1 MESKQQLLEIISKSE
16 SDRCMYLS
24 ELFKYIPD
32 ETARTI
38 SYKKIQKNHYI
49 IHSEAPCDTVYIILS
64 GNVTGMDYH
73 KQGRAYY
80 FMDFAHMYIVG
91 DFEVFGDIPEYTV
104 SICATEECQMLSI
117 PSRSYLQWVQHDENA
132 LFLRIKNIMSMLVF
146 EKKHEREYMF
156 MNCKERL
163 VKYLVKSYENKQHES
178 PGRKYK
184 IARTQ
189 SELSDRIGFNV
200 RSIQRSIASLEK
212 EKLISVENGKITISH
227 EQFLQLKQYECK

>member
-1 MESKQQLLEIISKSE
+1 
-16 SDRCMYLS
+16 
-24 ELFKYIPD
+24 
-32 ETARTI
+32 
-38 SYKKIQKNHYI
+38 
-49 IHSEAPCDTVYIILS
+49 
-64 GNVTGMDYH
+64 MDYH

-91 DFEVFGDIPEYTV
+91 DFEVFGGIPEYTV
-104 SICATEECQMLSI
+104 SICATEECQILSI
-117 PSRSYLQWVQHDENA
+117 PSRSYLQWVQHDEK
-132 LFLRIKNIMSMLVF
+132 KN
-146 EKKHEREYMF
+146 EREYMF

-200 RSIQRSIASLEK
+200 RSIQRSIAALEK

>member
-1 MESKQQLLEIISKSE
+1 MESKKQLLEAVSKSE
-16 SDRCMYLS
+16 FDRREYLNA
-24 ELFKYIPD
+24 LFKYVPD
-32 ETARTI
+32 AIVKTI
-38 SYKKIQKNHYI
+38 SCKKIKKGEYI
-49 IHSEAPCDTVYIILS
+49 IHEGTPCDMVYIILS
-64 GNVTGMDYH
+64 GTIVGMDYQ

-80 FMDFAHMYIVG
+80 FMDFAQMHIVG
-91 DFEVFGDIPEYTV
+91 DFEVFGDIPEYCI
-104 SICATEECQMLSI
+104 SICAAEECEILMLSAKYY
-117 PSRSYLQWVQHDENA
+117 SQWVQHDENA
-132 LFLRIKNIMSMLVF
+132 LLLRIKNIMAMLTF
-146 EKKHEREYMF
+146 EKKNEREYMF

-200 RSIQRSIASLEK
+200 RSIQRSIAALEK